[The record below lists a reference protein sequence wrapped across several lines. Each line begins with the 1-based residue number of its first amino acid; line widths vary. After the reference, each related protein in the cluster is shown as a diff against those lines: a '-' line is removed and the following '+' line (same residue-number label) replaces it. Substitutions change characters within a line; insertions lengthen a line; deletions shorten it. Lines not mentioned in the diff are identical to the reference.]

1 MVGDVVMVGS
11 RGHAPAR
18 RVVSLLVGIALLATM
33 LLLVADK
40 AEAAPAAGPAAALVV
55 SGGDSAQFSIPAI
68 VCPILLF
75 LRAAFG
81 PFFSGIFDSLLAAFG
96 CINVSPG
103 GSIPDDDDDD

>member
-1 MVGDVVMVGS
+1 MVGS

-40 AEAAPAAGPAAALVV
+40 AEAAPGAGPAAALVV
-55 SGGDSAQFSIPAI
+55 TGGDSGQFSIAAI

-103 GSIPDDDDDD
+103 GPIDDDDD

>member
-1 MVGDVVMVGS
+1 MVGDVLVVGGS
-11 RGHAPAR
+11 RGHALTR
-18 RVVSLLVGIALLATM
+18 RVVSVMVAVAMLGA
-33 LLLVADK
+33 LLLVVADR
-40 AEAAPAAGPAAALVV
+40 AEASPSSVAVASVVAPE
-55 SGGDSAQFSIPAI
+55 SAQFGISQI

-103 GSIPDDDDDD
+103 GPPDDDDDD